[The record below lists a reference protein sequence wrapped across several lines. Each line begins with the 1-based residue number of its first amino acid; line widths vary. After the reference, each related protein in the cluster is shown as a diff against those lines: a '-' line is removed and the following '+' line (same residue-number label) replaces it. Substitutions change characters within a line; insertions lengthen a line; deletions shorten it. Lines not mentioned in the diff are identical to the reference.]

1 MPSKT
6 VPEDGSVPSEMRAL
20 VLAGK
25 GFDALAVELVFTPKP
40 GPRQLLARV
49 NAAGICTSLIK
60 LVEQG
65 SDHPLLGGW
74 DVSRFPLILGD
85 EGVVTICE
93 VGSEL
98 EKRFRTGERYAT
110 QPAVDHCPI
119 NHRERYRNG
128 GQGIWKVAVGYT
140 LPGHLAEYM
149 LIPEEVIEAGCLLPL
164 DDSNLPDSHA
174 ATAEPLSCVISAQ
187 AHHVH
192 LRQDT
197 PLIPRKAFTGLKPGG
212 VTVIIGAG
220 VMGRMHVDL
229 AISYKPRAI
238 VVSDMIKERLARVRR
253 LFAERAAKSG
263 IQMVTVDPTET
274 DVKRLV
280 DELSD
285 WQGAD
290 DVIVAVGSHQA
301 ISGAQALLGK
311 GGVLNLFGGLK
322 QGQDMVPFDTT
333 AIHYRELNITG
344 SSGGAPWDVA
354 RALELMARGELDP
367 SAHITRIGDLEHSI
381 QFLRMIKNQEMDG
394 KAVVYPHRRT
404 DRILAVDRWEA
415 ADERRYLGVEVD
427 RT

>member
-1 MPSKT
+1 MLSENGRETTSIPSR
-6 VPEDGSVPSEMRAL
+6 MRAL

-25 GFDALAVELVFTPKP
+25 GFEALAVRLVPTPRP

-65 SDHPLLGGW
+65 PDHPLLGGW

-98 EKRFRTGERYAT
+98 DGRYRVGERYAA
-110 QPAVDHCPI
+110 QPAVDHCPV
-119 NHRERYRNG
+119 NHRERYRKG

-149 LIPEEVIEAGCLLPL
+149 LIPEEVLEAGCLLPL
-164 DDSNLPDSHA
+164 HDSSLPDSHA

-192 LRQDT
+192 LHQDT
-197 PLIPRKAFTGLKPGG
+197 PLTPRKAFTGLKPGG

-220 VMGRMHVDL
+220 AMGRMHVDL

-238 VVSDMIKERLARVRR
+238 LVSDLIEERLNRVRR
-253 LFAERAAKSG
+253 LFTERAGKSG
-263 IQMVTVDPTET
+263 VRIITADPRET
-274 DVKRLV
+274 DLKQLV

-290 DVIVAVGSHQA
+290 DAIVAVGSQQA

-322 QGQDMVPFDTT
+322 KGQDMVPFDTT

-354 RALELMARGELDP
+354 RALELMTKGELDP
-367 SAHITRIGDLEHSI
+367 SVHITRIGDLEHSI
-381 QFLRMIKNQEMDG
+381 QFLRMIKNQELDG

-415 ADERRYLGVEVD
+415 ADERRYLGAEVD
-427 RT
+427 HT

>member
-1 MPSKT
+1 
-6 VPEDGSVPSEMRAL
+6 MRAL
-20 VLAGK
+20 VLGGK
-25 GFDALAVELVFTPKP
+25 GFENLSVRLVPTPKP
-40 GPRQLLARV
+40 GPRQLLGRV

-74 DVSRFPLILGD
+74 DVSQFPLILGD

-98 EKRFRTGERYAT
+98 ATRYRVGERYAT

-128 GQGIWKVAVGYT
+128 GRGIWKVAAGYT

-149 LIPEEVIEAGCLLPL
+149 LIPEETLEAGCLLPL
-164 DDSNLPDSHA
+164 GDSALPDSHA

-192 LRQDT
+192 LHQDS
-197 PLIPRKAFTGLKPGG
+197 PVAPRKAFTGLKPGG
-212 VTVIIGAG
+212 TTVIIGAG
-220 VMGRMHVDL
+220 AMGRMHVDL
-229 AISYKPRAI
+229 AISYKPRAM
-238 VVSDMIKERLARVRR
+238 VVSDMIKDRLVRVERL
-253 LFAERAAKSG
+253 FTERAARNAVR
-263 IQMVTVDPTET
+263 IMTVNPNET
-274 DVKRLV
+274 DLKQVV
-280 DELSD
+280 SELSD

-290 DVIVAVGSHQA
+290 DVIVAVGSQQA
-301 ISGAQALLGK
+301 ISAAQPLLGK

-322 QGQDMVPFDTT
+322 TGQDMVPVDTT

-344 SSGGAPWDVA
+344 SSGGSPWDVA
-354 RALELMARGELDP
+354 RALELMTQGELDA

-381 QFLRMIKNQEMDG
+381 QFLQMIKNQELDG

-404 DRILAVDRWEA
+404 ERILAVDRWEA
-415 ADERRYLGVEVD
+415 ADERGYLGAEVD
-427 RT
+427 RA

>member
-1 MPSKT
+1 MQTGNRS
-6 VPEDGSVPSEMRAL
+6 SQSSIPSEMRAL

-25 GFDALAVELVFTPKP
+25 GFENLSVRLVPTPRP

-65 SDHPLLGGW
+65 SDHTLLGGW

-85 EGVVTICE
+85 EGVVTISQ

-98 EKRFRTGERYAT
+98 ENRYRAGERYVT

-119 NHRERYRNG
+119 NHGERYRNG

-149 LIPEEVIEAGCLLPL
+149 LIPEEVLEAGCLLPL
-164 DDSNLPDSHA
+164 RDSALPESHA

-192 LRQDT
+192 LHQET
-197 PLIPRKAFTGLKPGG
+197 PLAPRTAFTGLKPGG

-220 VMGRMHVDL
+220 AMGRMHVDL

-238 VVSDMIKERLARVRR
+238 LVSDMIEDRLARVRR
-253 LFAERAAKSG
+253 LFTERAAKSG
-263 IQMVTVDPTET
+263 VQIVTADPRQT
-274 DVKRLV
+274 DLKRLV
-280 DELSD
+280 DELSG

-290 DVIVAVGSHQA
+290 DVIVAVGSKQA
-301 ISGAQALLGK
+301 IGAAQTLLGK

-322 QGQDMVPFDTT
+322 KGDEMVPMDTT

-344 SSGGAPWDVA
+344 SSGGSPSDIA
-354 RALELMARGELDP
+354 RALELMTNRELNP

-381 QFLRMIKNQEMDG
+381 EFLQMIKNQELDG
-394 KAVVYPHRRT
+394 KAVVYPHRPS

-415 ADERRYLGVEVD
+415 DDERRYLSCKE
-427 RT
+427 